1 MSKVTE
7 FVDVVRELH
16 DTLVERE
23 LVYPAEVVGAWAS
36 TIFINSNRPVQ
47 PPTPMQQA
55 GISIQMGA
63 EKKVTGLLE
72 EKKIEAK
79 KSEKGVAYKIY
90 SMKVD
95 GQWYN
100 TFDANAF
107 AGVTFTAGDEV
118 ELQLKAGKNPKY
130 FNIVAAKKLGEAAA
144 EEDIPW

>member
-36 TIFINSNRPVQ
+36 TIFINSNRPAQ

-55 GISIQMGA
+55 AVGA

-72 EKKIEAK
+72 EKKVEAK
-79 KSEKGVAYKIY
+79 QNTKGEAYKIY
-90 SMKVD
+90 SFKVD
-95 GQWYN
+95 GTWYN
-100 TFDANAF
+100 TFDAKAF
-107 AGVTFTAGDEV
+107 AGVKFTEGDEV
-118 ELQLKAGKNPKY
+118 ELSLKAGKNPKY

>member
-55 GISIQMGA
+55 GA

-72 EKKIEAK
+72 EKKTEAK
-79 KSEKGVAYKIY
+79 QNAEGKTYKVY
-90 SMKVD
+90 SFKVD
-95 GQWYN
+95 GTWYN
-100 TFDANAF
+100 TFDVKAF
-107 AGVTFTAGDEV
+107 AGIKFTEGDEV
-118 ELQLKAGKNPKY
+118 ELSLKACKNPKY

>member
-7 FVDVVRELH
+7 FVDVVRELQ
-16 DTLVERE
+16 EE
-23 LVYPAEVVGAWAS
+23 LEKNQISYPPEVIGAWAS

-55 GISIQMGA
+55 AVGG
-63 EKKVTGLLE
+63 EKTVAGTLE
-72 EKKIEAK
+72 EKKIDTK
-79 KSEKGVAYKIY
+79 QGDKGPYKLY
-90 SMKVD
+90 SFRVD

-100 TFDANAF
+100 TFDAKAF
-107 AGVTFTAGDEV
+107 AGVKFDVGDEV
-118 ELQLKAGKNPKY
+118 ELSLKAGKNPKY

>member
-36 TIFINSNRPVQ
+36 TIFINSNKPVQ
-47 PPTPMQQA
+47 PPAPMQQA
-55 GISIQMGA
+55 AVGG
-63 EKKVTGLLE
+63 EKIVAGTLE
-72 EKKIEAK
+72 EKKIDTK
-79 KSEKGVAYKIY
+79 QGDKGPYKLY
-90 SMKVD
+90 SFRVD

-100 TFDANAF
+100 TFDAKAF
-107 AGVTFTAGDEV
+107 AGVKFDVGDEV

>member
-47 PPTPMQQA
+47 PPTPMHQA
-55 GISIQMGA
+55 AVGG
-63 EKKVTGLLE
+63 EKTVSGTLE
-72 EKKIEAK
+72 EKKIDTK
-79 KSEKGVAYKIY
+79 QGEKGPYKLY
-90 SMKVD
+90 SFRVD

-100 TFDANAF
+100 TFDAKAF
-107 AGVTFTAGDEV
+107 AGVKFDVGDEV
-118 ELQLKAGKNPKY
+118 ELSLKAGKNPKY